1 MEAVAI
7 HHRGAPR
14 APPVMSYEL
23 SELSVDAR
31 LESDDVTMMNYDIL
45 FRSSSKKVEF

>member
-7 HHRGAPR
+7 TIVGRR
-14 APPVMSYEL
+14 EPPVMSYEL